1 MENCIV
7 CNLAL
12 FSLHQKI
19 YYVDENKNLNL
30 IGSAGMADLPDV
42 IIRACDHYGTNKVR
56 LVGGGDTFA
65 QNLSNEIQKIGIS
78 QYNKKIEIEVE

>member
-1 MENCIV
+1 MV
-7 CNLAL
+7 
-12 FSLHQKI
+12 
-19 YYVDENKNLNL
+19 
-30 IGSAGMADLPDV
+30 DLPDV